1 MLAALLIVARSVQIA
16 ASLLFAGIFTFE
28 VVALGPT
35 GPHAGDDRHEL
46 DRRLLRLALCTLVA
60 ALLSAFLWF
69 WLEVAS
75 MSGLPLAHAF
85 SGGGWRTVLFQTDF
99 GRVWQLRLGLIVAAF
114 SLVALGLAQK
124 KLGNTREARA
134 LAARA
139 RPSRLTRLDQSCGG
153 RQPATARSPR

>member
-35 GPHAGDDRHEL
+35 GPPAEQRPVTKL
-46 DRRLLRLALCTLVA
+46 DRRLLRLALCALVA

-85 SGGGWRTVLFQTDF
+85 SGGGG
-99 GRVWQLRLGLIVAAF
+99 GRFCSKLT
-114 SLVALGLAQK
+114 LVAS
-124 KLGNTREARA
+124 GNCAW
-134 LAARA
+134 
-139 RPSRLTRLDQSCGG
+139 D
-153 RQPATARSPR
+153 